1 VNTIVNDPTPELLA
15 GIKSV
20 YSGGAWRDGEGKAL
34 PVLDPS
40 TERVIATI
48 GTATQVQVEAALRA
62 AKAAQPGWA
71 RLSYPARGRYLE
83 AIADLVEE
91 NAEQLARVLAL
102 EVGKPLAQGRGEL
115 QWAVTTLRYQAGWAR
130 RIQGEIIPS
139 DDPDEVIHLLRVP
152 VGVVVA
158 ICAWNFPMAMFFRKV
173 APALLAGNAVV
184 LKASETTPLAALALM
199 RVIEQADLPPGV
211 LNVVSGGPDVGAEL
225 VQHPMA
231 DLVTMTGSRDAGRAV
246 MRLAA
251 DHIAKVSLEL
261 GGKAAAIVWSDADLE
276 LAVPALVLARHLN
289 SGQVCTC
296 AERVY
301 VHEAIVEE
309 FTAEY
314 CSAVGK
320 LRIGSP
326 FDDVDMG
333 PLVSAAQRE
342 KVTGLFTDALERGA
356 KTVFQADAQLPAA
369 GYWFRPAVLTGLSQD
384 MPLMQQEVFGPVT
397 PIIPISSLD
406 QALAFANDSAY
417 GLSGYVFSRS
427 YDVIMRVTREMQ
439 CGEIYVNRTLGEAA
453 QGHHSGHKQ
462 SGVGG
467 EDGYHGLLRYTAL
480 RSVYHHFSPLSH
492 LGQGR

>member
-1 VNTIVNDPTPELLA
+1 VGVSTVLNDPAPELLA
-15 GIKSV
+15 GAQGV
-20 YSGGAWRDGEGKAL
+20 YSGGAWQDGQGEPLKM
-34 PVLDPS
+34 LDPS
-40 TERVIATI
+40 TERVIGTI
-48 GTATQVQVEAALRA
+48 GTATSAQVDAAVRA
-62 AKAAQPGWA
+62 ARAAQPGWA
-71 RLSYPARGRYLE
+71 RLSYPTRGRYLE
-83 AIADLVEE
+83 AIADLVEA

-139 DDPDEVIHLLRVP
+139 DDPDEAIHLLRVP

-184 LKASETTPLAALALM
+184 LKASETTPLAALALT
-199 RVIEQADLPPGV
+199 RLIEQADLPPGV

-225 VQHPMA
+225 VRHPMA

-251 DHIAKVSLEL
+251 DHVAKVSLEL
-261 GGKAAAIVWSDADLE
+261 GGKAAAIVWADADLA

-296 AERVY
+296 AERIY
-301 VHEAIVEE
+301 VHEAIVDE

-314 CSAVGK
+314 CAAVGK

-333 PLVSAAQRE
+333 PLVSAAQRD
-342 KVTGLFTDALERGA
+342 KVTRLFNDALERGA
-356 KTVFQADAQLPAA
+356 KTVFQSGAKLPAG
-369 GYWFRPAVLTGLSQD
+369 GYWFRPAVLTGVRQD
-384 MPLMQQEVFGPVT
+384 MPVMQQEVFGPVT
-397 PIIPISSLD
+397 PILPVSSLD
-406 QALAFANDSAY
+406 QALAFANDSVY

-492 LGQGR
+492 

>member
-1 VNTIVNDPTPELLA
+1 VSTVLSDPAPKLLA
-15 GIKSV
+15 GIQGLYLK
-20 YSGGAWRDGEGKAL
+20 GAWQDGQGKPL
-34 PVLDPS
+34 TVLNPS

-48 GTATQVQVEAALRA
+48 GTASPAQIEAALSA
-62 AKAAQPGWA
+62 ARAAQPGWA
-71 RLSYPARGRYLE
+71 RLSNLARGRYLE
-83 AIADLVEE
+83 TIADLVEAQ
-91 NAEQLARVLAL
+91 AEQLARILAL

-115 QWAVTTLRYQAGWAR
+115 EWAVTTLRYQAGWAR

-139 DDPDEVIHLLRVP
+139 DDPDEAIHLLRVP
-152 VGVVVA
+152 VGVVAA

-173 APALLAGNAVV
+173 APALLAGNTVV
-184 LKASETTPLAALALM
+184 LKASETTPLAALALT

-211 LNVVSGGPDVGAEL
+211 LNIVSGGPDVGAEL
-225 VQHPMA
+225 VRHPMA
-231 DLVTMTGSRDAGRAV
+231 DLVTMTGSREAGRAV

-261 GGKAAAIVWSDADLE
+261 GGKAAAIVWADADLE

-289 SGQVCTC
+289 SGQVCTS
-296 AERVY
+296 AERIY
-301 VHEAIVEE
+301 VHESIIEE

-314 CSAVGK
+314 CAAVGK

-333 PLVSAAQRE
+333 PLVSAAQRD
-342 KVTGLFTDALERGA
+342 KVTGLFTDALDRGA
-356 KTVFQADAQLPAA
+356 KTVFQADAKLPAT
-369 GYWFRPAVLTGLSQD
+369 GYWFQPAVLTGVSQD
-384 MPLMQQEVFGPVT
+384 MPVMQQEVFGPVT
-397 PIIPISSLD
+397 PILPVSSLD

-427 YDVIMRVTREMQ
+427 YDVVMQVTREMQ

-467 EDGYHGLLRYTAL
+467 EDGYHGLLRYTAV
-480 RSVYHHFSPLSH
+480 RSVYHHFRPLKH
-492 LGQGR
+492 